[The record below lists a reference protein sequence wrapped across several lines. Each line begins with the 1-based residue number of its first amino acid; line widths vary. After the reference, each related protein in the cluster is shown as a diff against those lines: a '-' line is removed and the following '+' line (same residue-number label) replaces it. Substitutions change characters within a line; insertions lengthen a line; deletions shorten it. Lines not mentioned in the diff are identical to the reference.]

1 MREESES
8 LILELNRCKGSK
20 IVIFLKNGFRY
31 RGELLKIL
39 EDGFIL
45 MRDDKI
51 NQNKLIAIEQIAE
64 VNFDE

>member
-8 LILELNRCKGSK
+8 LILELNRRKGSK

-39 EDGFIL
+39 EEGFIL